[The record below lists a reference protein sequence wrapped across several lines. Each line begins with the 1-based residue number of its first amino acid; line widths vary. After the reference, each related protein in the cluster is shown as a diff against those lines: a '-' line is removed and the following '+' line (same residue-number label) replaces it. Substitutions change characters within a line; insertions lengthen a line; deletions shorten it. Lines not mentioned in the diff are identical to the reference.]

1 MSEIDQEIERLRNER
16 EDLRR
21 QVHELRRMKA
31 EYGRTLEKL
40 RRKEE
45 FNFALFQYNP
55 STLVVV
61 DLAGRVIKSNK
72 AKLEAGDRLP
82 EIGAIMYRDYA
93 SRHSIDMYAELITCI
108 RYGETR
114 TYPRMHYDEKTM
126 SITIAPFPKGA
137 IIATQD
143 ITARVQAEN
152 DRNKLIVQLQK
163 ALEEVETLRELLP
176 ICSACK
182 KIRDDQGYWS
192 TVEEYFS
199 KRVHLDFSHTV
210 CPACFKKLYPDLW
223 DVAEIQR
230 HADCGHDL
238 DSMING
244 IGESRSSSS
253 ATPDSTD
260 IDTENPSEK

>member
-1 MSEIDQEIERLRNER
+1 MNETDQEIKRLRGEC

-21 QVHELRRMKA
+21 QIHEQSRVKT
-31 EYGRTLEKL
+31 EYGQTLEKL
-40 RRKEE
+40 RSKEE

-93 SRHSIDMYAELITCI
+93 SRHSIDMYAELISCI
-108 RYGETR
+108 RDGETR
-114 TYPRMHYDEKTM
+114 TYPRMPYDSKTLA
-126 SITIAPFPKGA
+126 ITIAPFPQGA

-152 DRNKLIVQLQK
+152 DRNRLIVQLQK
-163 ALEEVETLRELLP
+163 ALEEVETLRGLLP

-223 DVAEIQR
+223 DVAESQR
-230 HADCGHDL
+230 HAECDHHHSFPLGDHNKVR
-238 DSMING
+238 SEG
-244 IGESRSSSS
+244 SVSPQSSETGTTES
-253 ATPDSTD
+253 A
-260 IDTENPSEK
+260 EE

>member
-1 MSEIDQEIERLRNER
+1 MSDTEQEAERLRR
-16 EDLRR
+16 ECD
-21 QVHELRRMKA
+21 ELRHEIRKLESMKT
-31 EYGRTLEKL
+31 EYGQTLEKL
-40 RRKEE
+40 RSKEE

-82 EIGAIMYRDYA
+82 EIGGIMYRDYA
-93 SRHSIDMYAELITCI
+93 SRHSIDMYAELISCI
-108 RYGETR
+108 RTGETR
-114 TYPRMHYDEKTM
+114 TYPRMPYDSKTLAV
-126 SITIAPFPKGA
+126 TIAPFPQGA

-152 DRNKLIVQLQK
+152 DRNRLIVQLQK
-163 ALEEVETLRELLP
+163 ALEEVETLRGLLP

-199 KRVHLDFSHTV
+199 KRAHLDFSHTV

-223 DVAEIQR
+223 DIAENKR
-230 HADCGHDL
+230 HAECEHDRKA
-238 DSMING
+238 IENFWKTQP
-244 IGESRSSSS
+244 SSVPSPD
-253 ATPDSTD
+253 AT
-260 IDTENPSEK
+260 DTGTEENHD